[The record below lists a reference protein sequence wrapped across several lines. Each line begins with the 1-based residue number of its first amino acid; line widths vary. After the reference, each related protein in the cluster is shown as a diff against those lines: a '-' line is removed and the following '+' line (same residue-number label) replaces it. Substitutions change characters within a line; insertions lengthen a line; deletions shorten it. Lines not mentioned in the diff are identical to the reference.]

1 MTSEGLQPPKPLQIG
16 FAALGLFDI
25 YHRLFTDWEVVIH
38 LTREISDTGLESI
51 RALNCLNNFDKG
63 TVTGI
68 KAGKF
73 RNLRSIQI

>member
-1 MTSEGLQPPKPLQIG
+1 MQ
-16 FAALGLFDI
+16 D
-25 YHRLFTDWEVVIH
+25 
-38 LTREISDTGLESI
+38 ISDTGLEII

-73 RNLRSIQI
+73 QNLLSTQIFIMIDVRLQAELEESKQEIR